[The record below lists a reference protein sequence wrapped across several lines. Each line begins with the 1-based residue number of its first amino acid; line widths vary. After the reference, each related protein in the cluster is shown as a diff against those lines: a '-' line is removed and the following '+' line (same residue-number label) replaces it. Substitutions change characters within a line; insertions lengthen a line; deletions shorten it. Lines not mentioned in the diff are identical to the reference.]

1 MDQVE
6 HLYQAMFEFHTG
18 QCGIEKVMK
27 IMEDAGYDT
36 AQGNLLH
43 QVLDLLNA
51 TRLTQCTRPNS
62 ILHRYIKTLQLAF
75 IGNIFMMRVLR
86 AQKLSWQF
94 VTMTKFG
101 PIVGSRNGF

>member
-18 QCGIEKVMK
+18 KCEIEKVMK

-43 QVLDLLNA
+43 QVLD
-51 TRLTQCTRPNS
+51 
-62 ILHRYIKTLQLAF
+62 
-75 IGNIFMMRVLR
+75 
-86 AQKLSWQF
+86 
-94 VTMTKFG
+94 
-101 PIVGSRNGF
+101 